1 MSAVEPS
8 IAARRSVVLC
18 SSPKGE
24 SRSHAV
30 SSCFAPPCGSRRSMH
45 TVVLQGLLSVFV
57 GSGSVSAVEPSIFV
71 GSGSVSA
78 VEPSIVPRV
87 EWSGKNQ
94 GGKCKALCGKS
105 DDEDEG
111 DGVHGGVSPFL
122 IRCSRYFSDKLLR
135 PSRRS
140 LRVNRAGRFLWGLHR
155 PVRGGCEPPRP
166 VRGGCEPPR

>member
-1 MSAVEPS
+1 
-8 IAARRSVVLC
+8 
-18 SSPKGE
+18 
-24 SRSHAV
+24 
-30 SSCFAPPCGSRRSMH
+30 MH
-45 TVVLQGLLSVFV
+45 TVVLQGLLSV
-57 GSGSVSAVEPSIFV
+57 FV

-105 DDEDEG
+105 DDKNEG

-122 IRCSRYFSDKLLR
+122 VRSSRYFSDKLLR

-140 LRVNRAGRFLWGLHR
+140 LRVNRAGLILRGFGSETRNPALGLKR
-155 PVRGGCEPPRP
+155 VG
-166 VRGGCEPPR
+166 